1 MQTKIAAPQVDHLTG
16 CERRM
21 IRLGWLP
28 DVLSTSE
35 GTQILYQTFSS
46 LSSARHQ
53 GIEPANNLMGS
64 LAKDYV
70 FTGRVCLQF
79 LDPGLGG
86 LQVSNDFNPFK
97 IRAVYLLKN
106 VEGGV
111 HGDTSLQMPQIGE
124 TE

>member
-1 MQTKIAAPQVDHLTG
+1 
-16 CERRM
+16 M

-35 GTQILYQTFSS
+35 GTQILYQTFSG
-46 LSSARHQ
+46 LSSARHPR
-53 GIEPANNLMGS
+53 IEPANNLMGS

-70 FTGRVCLQF
+70 FAGRVCLQF